1 MFCSCRL
8 LCRMSSKDRHIESS
22 CPSYIKTEP
31 SSPAS
36 LTDSV
41 NHHSPGG
48 SSDASGSYS
57 STMNG
62 HQNGLDSPTL
72 YGPTGALGHQ
82 RSRSQAL
89 RGLLPAP
96 SRRTRQLNCEY
107 CWTPCPSAYVWF
119 AGTSPPATITG
130 SPPARPARPFS
141 RGPFK
146 VGFYPSQLELQLGS
160 GAVPRGQ
167 RVQYLESAQS
177 NSIHSVS
184 AGTYC
189 T

>member
-41 NHHSPGG
+41 ITTAPADPQTPAVATAPPWTAIRMVWTHPLFTVQPVLWAPAEPEPS
-48 SSDASGSYS
+48 A
-57 STMNG
+57 TR
-62 HQNGLDSPTL
+62 T
-72 YGPTGALGHQ
+72 A
-82 RSRSQAL
+82 
-89 RGLLPAP
+89 PAP
-96 SRRTRQLNCEY
+96 SRRTRQLNAST

-119 AGTSPPATITG
+119 AGTSPPATITV

-141 RGPFK
+141 RGTIQGWLLPFL
-146 VGFYPSQLELQLGS
+146 S
-160 GAVPRGQ
+160 
-167 RVQYLESAQS
+167 
-177 NSIHSVS
+177 
-184 AGTYC
+184 
-189 T
+189 